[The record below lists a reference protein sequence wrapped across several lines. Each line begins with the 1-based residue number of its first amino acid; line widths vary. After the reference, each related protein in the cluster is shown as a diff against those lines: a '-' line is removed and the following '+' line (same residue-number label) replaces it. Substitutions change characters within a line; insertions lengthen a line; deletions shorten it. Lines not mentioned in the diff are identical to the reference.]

1 MKVSRHK
8 TVNTIAK
15 HYDTTAL
22 TSTRLDMGSTLWG
35 AEAPEKNPQEAENQV
50 DKDEEKADENFQ
62 PQPGSSKTPDFVFK
76 KKSVKENVCQ
86 NIEKVYVDVLY
97 TEPLDS
103 VNKLAQ
109 TFPCNHCDDELS
121 SIEELERHLLHV
133 HGKIEGN
140 NGVETL
146 EVVQLEPASETTFGE
161 NLVDYQISL
170 EPFDDVAEKRKSIHF
185 NGQNDGVKRKLE
197 NSEEAQTARKRKP
210 LVQVSE
216 NQMDFFKNPIAAA
229 DFFTDWQGE
238 VKEDKRNQQK
248 TIDQAQTLL
257 SRDQFLRAKEL
268 QIREKAQDAQI
279 KTSYAL
285 MAMLERFEARLH
297 PNEKSNEVIKE
308 ANEMVNFSTD
318 ENQQ

>member
-22 TSTRLDMGSTLWG
+22 TSTRLDMGCTLWG

-50 DKDEEKADENFQ
+50 DKDKEKADENFQ

-103 VNKLAQ
+103 VKKVAQ